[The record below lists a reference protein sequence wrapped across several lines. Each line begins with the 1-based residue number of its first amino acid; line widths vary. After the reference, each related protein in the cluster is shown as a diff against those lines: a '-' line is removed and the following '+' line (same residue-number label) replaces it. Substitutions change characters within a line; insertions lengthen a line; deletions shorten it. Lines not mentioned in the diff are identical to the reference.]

1 MLAVQVGELSVEG
14 GFVVEERDGHV
25 QTAVHTGNVGLEGR
39 RVDVVSSDT
48 LEEGTGLGRLGED
61 TGSRETGE
69 R

>member
-1 MLAVQVGELSVEG
+1 VLAVQVGELSVEG

-48 LEEGTGLGRLGED
+48 LEEGTGLGCLGED